1 MSEKKYVVRVESINR
16 RTQCYNGVYEE
27 YEFNDEETARAFYDN
42 LDIAGEYQFL
52 DRGDKREM
60 YLEKNL
66 NEIRDDETIGITY
79 ETAGRYREDT
89 YDLYEISEDDGRK
102 FASIEITNG
111 VIKLR
116 TKKPKDNERFADL
129 VGWESDRDW
138 DCRYITDDEY
148 DRLLYS
154 TSGWTI
160 LNQA

>member
-1 MSEKKYVVRVESINR
+1 MSEKKYIVRVESIDR
-16 RTQCYNGVYEE
+16 RTQCYGGVHEE
-27 YEFNDEETARAFYDN
+27 YEFDDEMTARAFYDN

-52 DRGDKREM
+52 DRRDKREM

-66 NEIRDDETIGITY
+66 NEIQDDETIGMAC
-79 ETAGRYREDT
+79 ETAGRYRKDT
-89 YDLYEISEDDGRK
+89 YDLYEIREDDGRK

-116 TKKPKDNERFADL
+116 TKTPKESEKLADL

-154 TSGWTI
+154 TNGWTI

>member
-1 MSEKKYVVRVESINR
+1 MSEKKYIVRVESIDR
-16 RTQCYNGVYEE
+16 RTQCYGGVHEE
-27 YEFNDEETARAFYDN
+27 YEFDDEMTARAFYDN

-66 NEIRDDETIGITY
+66 NEIQDGETIGMAC
-79 ETAGRYREDT
+79 ETAGRYRKDT
-89 YDLYEISEDDGRK
+89 YDLYEIREDDGRK

-116 TKKPKDNERFADL
+116 TKTPKESESFADL

-154 TSGWTI
+154 TNGWTI

>member
-1 MSEKKYVVRVESINR
+1 MSEKKYIVRVESIDR
-16 RTQCYNGVYEE
+16 RTQCYGSVHEE
-27 YEFNDEETARAFYDN
+27 YEFDDEMTARAFYDN

-66 NEIRDDETIGITY
+66 NEIRNGETIGMAC
-79 ETAGRYREDT
+79 ETAGRYRKDT
-89 YDLYEISEDDGRK
+89 YDLYEIREDDGRK

-111 VIKLR
+111 VIRLR
-116 TKKPKDNERFADL
+116 MKAAKENERFEDL

-154 TSGWTI
+154 TNGWTI

>member
-1 MSEKKYVVRVESINR
+1 MSEKKYIVRVEDIDR
-16 RTQCYNGVYEE
+16 RTQCYGGVYKE

-42 LDIAGEYQFL
+42 LDIAEEYQFL

-66 NEIRDDETIGITY
+66 NEIRDGETIGMMY
-79 ETAGRYREDT
+79 ETAGRYCKDT
-89 YDLYEISEDDGRK
+89 YDLYEIREDDGRK
-102 FASIEITNG
+102 FASIEITDG

-116 TKKPKDNERFADL
+116 MKTPKESEKFADL

-138 DCRYITDDEY
+138 DYRYITDDEH

-154 TSGWTI
+154 TNGWII